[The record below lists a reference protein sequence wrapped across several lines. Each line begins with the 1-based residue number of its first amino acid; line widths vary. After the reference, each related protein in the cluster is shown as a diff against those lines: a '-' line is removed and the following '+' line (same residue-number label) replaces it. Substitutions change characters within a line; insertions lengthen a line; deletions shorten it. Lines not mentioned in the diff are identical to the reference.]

1 MARVSALFKAVIDLG
16 GDAVDNLRSLGYL
29 TEESAQNPTAVK
41 TAQTKYRKA
50 LTESPAMRRREAE
63 RLGVSQFED
72 ADLGPEQIIQP
83 EGLLGSTLI
92 PVFGDKTVTGRTIT
106 AQRGRLLD
114 TPVESHGGA
123 RFAQQQQGT
132 GRGYMSMET
141 AAKSKQKNVDFA
153 AERTGS
159 DDIVGVFT
167 GGADPSYQFA
177 APMADL
183 MFKQTMD
190 AGVPKAA
197 LREFDKT
204 LRQVRPDWVGMES
217 PDALSQL
224 LGTGD
229 YPMEGAGALRIAFT
243 EEMSKARW
251 RDQGFGV
258 PQDAIEVITEPG
270 LLGAARGDSGL
281 AMIDM
286 QPGAETIKAPGLH
299 QSYNTII
306 QGDYAGGLGRS
317 VPAPIMFPDT
327 FAFMQREGRSPSSQL
342 GSLMMDP
349 KLYQKADENWL
360 TGILDYLAKNP
371 TALSAAGAAGLLGAA
386 APEEAEAGFI
396 SRGGKT
402 LLEAFHGSPYQFEK
416 FSTDY
421 IGTGEGAQAYGHGL
435 YFADSEDVA
444 RGYREEL
451 NKLYS
456 TEWTLGDERVP
467 AWVVEAVDSG
477 RGDSVL
483 ADFNKRAA
491 EADAM
496 LAGGTVNQPHLVS
509 AQRDEAE
516 RMISVINRL
525 QRGEKATPPGALY
538 RAEIDV
544 SPESLL
550 DWDKPLSEQSEAV
563 KKAVNESLNIRG
575 TQLLNDKKGLTVVG
589 PDGSGKNIVGIQ
601 ADTVEDAFDQLT
613 GERIYNL
620 LGDQQIRNLDMNY
633 SPVAS
638 QKLATGLLSNKGIKG
653 VKYYDAASRST
664 AGGEILDVYQQDGK
678 WRAKTK
684 VKNRSVGFSNSP
696 TGAVTTSRPFDTEA
710 EARQWAENAINE
722 NLATSNYVIFDD
734 SLLNIA
740 ERGAAD
746 PRLLGGTAL
755 GTAGILG
762 AIEAGQRADNAMAVA
777 PRSETLQ
784 QINMGLR
791 DVERRL
797 EGSPASLLFPE
808 GLVNYLETVNRP
820 YEDPTMLTRA
830 MALIDLL

>member
-29 TEESAQNPTAVK
+29 TEESAQNPSAVK

-72 ADLGPEQIIQP
+72 ADLGPERIIQP

-114 TPVESHGGA
+114 TPVESHGGS

-141 AAKSKQKNVDFA
+141 AAKNKQKNVDFA

-167 GGADPSYQFA
+167 AGADPSYQFA

-217 PDALSQL
+217 PDALAQL

-258 PQDAIEVITEPG
+258 PKDAIEVITEPG

-281 AMIDM
+281 AMINM
-286 QPGAETIKAPGLH
+286 RPGAETIKAPGLH

-317 VPAPIMFPDT
+317 LPAPIMFPDT
-327 FAFMQREGRSPSSQL
+327 FAWMQRQGRSPSSQL

-360 TGILDYLAKNP
+360 TGILDYVAKNP
-371 TALSAAGAAGLLGAA
+371 TALSAAGAAGLLGAV
-386 APEEAEAGFI
+386 APEEAEA
-396 SRGGKT
+396 SKAK
-402 LLEAFHGSPYQFEK
+402 LA
-416 FSTDY
+416 
-421 IGTGEGAQAYGHGL
+421 
-435 YFADSEDVA
+435 A
-444 RGYREEL
+444 RGY
-451 NKLYS
+451 
-456 TEWTLGDERVP
+456 G
-467 AWVVEAVDSG
+467 
-477 RGDSVL
+477 
-483 ADFNKRAA
+483 
-491 EADAM
+491 
-496 LAGGTVNQPHLVS
+496 LV
-509 AQRDEAE
+509 QD
-516 RMISVINRL
+516 VQN
-525 QRGEKATPPGALY
+525 P
-538 RAEIDV
+538 EI
-544 SPESLL
+544 
-550 DWDKPLSEQSEAV
+550 
-563 KKAVNESLNIRG
+563 NESLFSVVNAQNEEVARAHMADAEVFDNA
-575 TQLLNDKKGLTVVG
+575 LN
-589 PDGSGKNIVGIQ
+589 
-601 ADTVEDAFDQLT
+601 A
-613 GERIYNL
+613 
-620 LGDQQIRNLDMNY
+620 LDMEVLPPY
-633 SPVAS
+633 R
-638 QKLATGLLSNKGIKG
+638 GRGIMNET
-653 VKYYDAASRST
+653 YDAIEEVTGKPVMPSPFLSDDGVRFWMKRNAPALQKMVDEDKFYDPDNFEKVAR
-664 AGGEILDVYQQDGK
+664 ALQQG
-678 WRAKTK
+678 
-684 VKNRSVGFSNSP
+684 S
-696 TGAVTTSRPFDTEA
+696 
-710 EARQWAENAINE
+710 
-722 NLATSNYVIFDD
+722 
-734 SLLNIA
+734 
-740 ERGAAD
+740 AD

-762 AIEAGQRADNAMAVA
+762 AIEAGERADNAMAFA
-777 PRSETLQ
+777 PQSETLQ
-784 QINMGLR
+784 QGLIEAAVQAHNEKVAAQKRELGVDYDPRYDYGMILPYKKDIVSGETSLAFPGIAR
-791 DVERRL
+791 DIL
-797 EGSPASLLFPE
+797 G
-808 GLVNYLETVNRP
+808 
-820 YEDPTMLTRA
+820 
-830 MALIDLL
+830 ALIDLGNTPRTGVYNPNAILDAAL